1 MPISK
6 PAGSSW
12 VWAPMIRDSR
22 MLPTL
27 SLPGSSQSTQRS
39 CTRWHRI
46 PSTAA
51 TAATCRV
58 WLDW

>member
-1 MPISK
+1 
-6 PAGSSW
+6 
-12 VWAPMIRDSR
+12 MIRDSR